1 MNNFNL
7 TLTRSKKLIK
17 EENKNKCCFA
27 DYYHLMGLLF
37 FNNNNL

>member
-27 DYYHLMGLLF
+27 ANCPLMELLF
-37 FNNNNL
+37 LNNNNL